1 MDSSDYFKSSPP
13 DPKARGA
20 SAGIPITLGEITGAV
35 TTRAVLLEK
44 NLEDELRLPSEP
56 ELSLGSGFILK
67 PQMQVRVESTEVVLI
82 PENCTAFL
90 SPRPALAITG
100 LRIYASVMSGFQG
113 RVPLILCNVGTGE
126 LLLKRGLNLGQ
137 LLMFKTPQ
145 RPVFF
150 KNGEGGKDTRGG
162 YPPPFFAVQ
171 NYIRRCCF
179 AGRPV
184 SGRYSRDK
192 DAQIRTLSLSLQS
205 LRKYL

>member
-20 SAGIPITLGEITGAV
+20 SAGLTITLGEITGAV
-35 TTRAVLLEK
+35 TTRAVRLEK

-67 PQMQVRVESTEVVLI
+67 PQMQVRVESTEVVI
-82 PENCTAFL
+82 VPENCTAFL

-100 LRIYASVMSGFQG
+100 LRVYASVLQGFEG

-137 LLMFKTPQ
+137 LLMFKASQQPAPF
-145 RPVFF
+145 R
-150 KNGEGGKDTRGG
+150 EGKGGDKARGG
-162 YPPPFFAVQ
+162 YPPPLYKIIHGAVAVPGVLAQ
-171 NYIRRCCF
+171 GAV
-179 AGRPV
+179 AG
-184 SGRYSRDK
+184 
-192 DAQIRTLSLSLQS
+192 IRTLSSVLCGSPC
-205 LRKYL
+205 KV

>member
-20 SAGIPITLGEITGAV
+20 SAGLTITLGEITGAV

-145 RPVFF
+145 QPVFF

-162 YPPPFFAVQ
+162 YPPLTVQ
-171 NYIRRCCF
+171 NYTRRCRF

-192 DAQIRTLSLSLQS
+192 DAQIRTLRLSLQI

>member
-82 PENCTAFL
+82 PENCTALL

-145 RPVFF
+145 QPVFF

-162 YPPPFFAVQ
+162 SPPPLTVQ
-171 NYIRRCCF
+171 NYTRRCRF

>member
-20 SAGIPITLGEITGAV
+20 SAGLTITLGEITGAV

-126 LLLKRGLNLGQ
+126 LL
-137 LLMFKTPQ
+137 MFKTPQ
-145 RPVFF
+145 QPVFF

-162 YPPPFFAVQ
+162 YPSPSLYKIIHDAAVLQ
-171 NYIRRCCF
+171 GALF
-179 AGRPV
+179 QDATAG
-184 SGRYSRDK
+184 
-192 DAQIRTLSLSLQS
+192 IRTL
-205 LRKYL
+205 RYVP

>member
-20 SAGIPITLGEITGAV
+20 SAGLTITLGEITGAV

-137 LLMFKTPQ
+137 LLMFKTPRQ
-145 RPVFF
+145 PVFF

-162 YPPPFFAVQ
+162 YPPPTVQ
-171 NYIRRCCF
+171 NHTWRSRC
-179 AGRPV
+179 AGR
-184 SGRYSRDK
+184 SGAGRCGRDK
-192 DAQIRTLSLSLQS
+192 DAQLRTLWLSLQS
-205 LRKYL
+205 LRKSL

>member
-20 SAGIPITLGEITGAV
+20 SAGIPITLGEITGSV

-162 YPPPFFAVQ
+162 YPPPLF
-171 NYIRRCCF
+171 RCTKLYTALLFCRAPCF
-179 AGRPV
+179 
-184 SGRYSRDK
+184 
-192 DAQIRTLSLSLQS
+192 RTLQQG
-205 LRKYL
+205 